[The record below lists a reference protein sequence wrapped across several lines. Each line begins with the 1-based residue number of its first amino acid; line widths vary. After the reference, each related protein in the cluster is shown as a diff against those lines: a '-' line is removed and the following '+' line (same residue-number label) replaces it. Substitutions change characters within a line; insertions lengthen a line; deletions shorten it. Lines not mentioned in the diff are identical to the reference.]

1 MLKQHLCY
9 DRAHHWLLAKQA
21 VKVACGQAAPTCYG
35 NMDLMFANMVSSGL
49 CVPIHQPQTHLC
61 NLGGN
66 LSEKRWAAESPPHCL
81 AGPDEISKHTAVQ
94 VSALVSPQTQVAEVC
109 QGMRQGNKLQDTF
122 FWWYF
127 SRDVEWMWFSLCSFP
142 PKTSKQKLL
151 YPYFYINDHINRF
164 MWKVS
169 LIVTTS

>member
-1 MLKQHLCY
+1 MTDTHVGQTTLKQHLCC
-9 DRAHHWLLAKQA
+9 RHGTSHRLPAKQA

-81 AGPDEISKHTAVQ
+81 ACPDEISKHTAVQ
-94 VSALVSPQTQVAEVC
+94 ASAPVSVQQTQVAEVC
-109 QGMRQGNKLQDTF
+109 QGVRRGNKLQDTF
-122 FWWYF
+122 LWCFF
-127 SRDVEWMWFSLCSFP
+127 FNSRYVV
-142 PKTSKQKLL
+142 QVG
-151 YPYFYINDHINRF
+151 
-164 MWKVS
+164 VS
-169 LIVTTS
+169 LGSFKHGGKILTFKVP

>member
-1 MLKQHLCY
+1 
-9 DRAHHWLLAKQA
+9 
-21 VKVACGQAAPTCYG
+21 VACGQAAPTCYG

-94 VSALVSPQTQVAEVC
+94 ASSLVSPQQTQVAGVC
-109 QGMRQGNKLQDTF
+109 RDVWHGNKLQDRFFFF
-122 FWWYF
+122 FWLYF
-127 SRDVEWMWFSLCSFP
+127 SGDQEQMA
-142 PKTSKQKLL
+142 
-151 YPYFYINDHINRF
+151 
-164 MWKVS
+164 VS
-169 LIVTTS
+169 LV